1 MKNAKKNLKQLQE
14 KAKQK
19 TRGGSKIMPLGDRV
33 LVRPI
38 DENEGEKTA
47 SGIYIPDSVKKEGKF
62 KKGEVMAIGDGWYQD
77 GDLIPLRVRVGDIVF
92 YPTYV
97 GEEFEIDEKDY
108 VLIKEDNILAIIK

>member
-1 MKNAKKNLKQLQE
+1 MKNPKKKGQVS
-14 KAKQK
+14 KAKV
-19 TRGGSKIMPLGDRV
+19 KIMPLGDRV

-47 SGIYIPDSVKKEGKF
+47 SGIYIPESAKKEGKF
-62 KKGEVMAIGDGWYQD
+62 KKGEVVAIGDGWYQD
-77 GDLIPLRVRVGDIVF
+77 GDLIPLRVHVGDVVF

-97 GEEFEIDEKDY
+97 GEEFEMDEKEY

>member
-1 MKNAKKNLKQLQE
+1 MKNAKKSAK
-14 KAKQK
+14 KAATK
-19 TRGGSKIMPLGDRV
+19 GKILPLGDRV

-38 DENEGEKTA
+38 DENDGEKTA
-47 SGIYIPDSVKKEGKF
+47 SGIYIPESAKKEGKF

-77 GDLIPLRVRVGDIVF
+77 GDLIPLRVQVGDVVF

-97 GEEFEIDEKDY
+97 GEEFEMDEKEY